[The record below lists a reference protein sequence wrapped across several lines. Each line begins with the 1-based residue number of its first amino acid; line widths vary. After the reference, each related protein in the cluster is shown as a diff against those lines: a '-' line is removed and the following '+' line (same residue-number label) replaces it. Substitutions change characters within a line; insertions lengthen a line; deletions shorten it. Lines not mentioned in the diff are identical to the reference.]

1 MTDQTTATES
11 QDPHDMNGAHFQ
23 HQSYLEKLL
32 KEKSLPELMD
42 KETEI
47 VKRECC
53 SSFIYMLCNKFS
65 LLFPVQ
71 KSSQFSVMSVE
82 CLINNFTHF
91 LF

>member
-1 MTDQTTATES
+1 MTDQTTSAET

-47 VKRECC
+47 VKREWC
-53 SSFIYMLCNKFS
+53 SSFIYILCDNFG
-65 LLFPVQ
+65 LLLLMQ
-71 KSSQFSVMSVE
+71 KSS
-82 CLINNFTHF
+82 HF
-91 LF
+91 YVVSIK